1 MSKKDE
7 LIDLF
12 NEKYGVDKSEIS
24 GETQLSDII
33 GSDTKFSSY
42 LEERFDDQPSSSEEL
57 NFLTVDDV
65 VAWLER

>member
-7 LIDLF
+7 LFDLF
-12 NEKYGVDKSEIS
+12 QEKYGFDKSEIN
-24 GETQLSDII
+24 GETRLSDII

-57 NFLTVDDV
+57 NFLTVDNV
-65 VAWLER
+65 VEWLER